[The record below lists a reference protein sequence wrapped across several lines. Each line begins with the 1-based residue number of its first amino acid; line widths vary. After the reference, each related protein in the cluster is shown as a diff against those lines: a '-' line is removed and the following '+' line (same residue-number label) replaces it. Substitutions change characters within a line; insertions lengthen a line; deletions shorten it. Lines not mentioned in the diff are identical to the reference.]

1 MNRGKKIL
9 INAAIII
16 LIICPEIYS
25 QNSRVIYFMG
35 VPQNHMLNPAIK
47 PASLFYIGLPAV
59 SGAYAGIGNNF
70 IAVDDILVPGL
81 KSDKI
86 FTFQDPDF
94 NLSSLAGNLRNS
106 NTITSEASLQLLG
119 LGVPIGK
126 NYSIFLDVNDRIA
139 AKTVFPKQLMDL
151 YISGPAGFLNKAID
165 ISDIKI
171 TGQYYRE
178 YGLGFSGN
186 VMKNLR
192 IGAKFKLLSGMAS
205 LSFDSPHFSLNVNND
220 TSQTLSVDASLDI
233 SGQETMSRIFEGS
246 GSFGAFMSEYLL
258 NPIINKGIAFDF
270 GAVYNLGKMFTVS
283 ASVIDLGYINWTS
296 ELKSYSSK
304 GTFKLPGITL
314 QDVVNQ
320 NYSIDEMIG
329 ALKDSLKSNFP
340 ADDTP
345 EPFRTNLPATILAGG
360 SINLVKFFSLG
371 ILSESRIYAG
381 NLKQSFIFS
390 GNFYVGKV
398 LSASMSYTIANSSY
412 NNLGL
417 GLAVKAGPAQ
427 IYLIADK
434 IPLSWDK
441 IYIEDSGNNTYKGIN
456 VPSNLSMLSMQFGVN
471 IVFGGTVNKKTD
483 KPMLLEEKKD

>member
-1 MNRGKKIL
+1 MNKGKKIL
-9 INAAIII
+9 INAA
-16 LIICPEIYS
+16 LIIMITCPEIYP
-25 QNSRVIYFMG
+25 QNSGVVYFMS

-47 PASLFYIGLPAV
+47 PATLFYIGLPAV
-59 SGAYAGIGNNF
+59 SGAYAGFGNNF
-70 IAVDDILVPGL
+70 IALDDFIIPGL
-81 KSDKI
+81 KSDQI

-94 NLSSLAGNLRNS
+94 DLGSIAQNLKKS
-106 NTITSEASLQLLG
+106 NTITSEGSLQLLG
-119 LGVPIGK
+119 LGIPVGK
-126 NYSIFLDVNDRIA
+126 NYSIFLDINDRIA
-139 AKTVFPKQLMDL
+139 AKTVFPINLMDL

-165 ISDIKI
+165 VSDIKI
-171 TGQYYRE
+171 TAQYFRE

-186 VMKNLR
+186 VIKNLR

-205 LSFDSPHFSLNVNND
+205 LSFDSPQFSLSVNND
-220 TSQTLSVDASLDI
+220 SSQTVTVDASLDI
-233 SGQETMSRIFEGS
+233 SGQQTMNRIFEGS
-246 GSFGAFMSEYLL
+246 GNFGGFISEYLL

-270 GAVYNLGKMFTVS
+270 GAVYNLGKMVTLS
-283 ASVIDLGYINWTS
+283 ASVIDLGFINWTS

-314 QDVVNQ
+314 EDVVNQ
-320 NYSIDEMIG
+320 NFSIDEMIG
-329 ALKDSLKSNFP
+329 ELRDTLKNIFP
-340 ADDTP
+340 AEDAP
-345 EPFRTNLPATILAGG
+345 EAFRTNLPVTILAGG

-398 LSASMSYTIANSSY
+398 VSASLSYTLANSSY

-417 GLAVKAGPAQ
+417 GLAVKAGPVQ

-434 IPLSWDK
+434 IPLTWDK
-441 IYIEDSGNNTYKGIN
+441 IYIEDSGNNTFKGVN
-456 VPSNLSMLSMQFGVN
+456 VPSNLSMLTMQAGVN
-471 IVFGGTVNKKTD
+471 IVFGRPVSTKTD